1 MLPNNLTDKEYAAYR
16 DSECSSWEDYISWVN
31 VMRAIRSGV
40 IKRPQKKSS
49 KRIKW
54 HANGLDPRFILETGP
69 KTKQME
75 SFYRPDV
82 FQGVDTLRSWYRGS
96 ELRDE
101 FGYGRTRFWTLTKK
115 FAKSKKIVG
124 SDNIYPFEVMLFLL
138 KLRLKKMPKEQRIKI
153 AKRYWTATESIKASK
168 NIRALREILKKYR
181 AVSRDSLPKATPSLY
196 PLNMLF

>member
-82 FQGVDTLRSWYRGS
+82 FQGVDTLRSWYSGS

-101 FGYGRTRFWTLTKK
+101 FGYGRTRFCTFTKNFTK
-115 FAKSKKIVG
+115 VQKKVGRDIV
-124 SDNIYPFEVMLFLL
+124 YPFEVPLFLL
-138 KLRLKKMPKEQRIKI
+138 KVRLNKMPKEQRIRI
-153 AKRYWTATESIKASK
+153 AEGYWKATKHLRMSK
-168 NIRALREILKKYR
+168 NIRALR
-181 AVSRDSLPKATPSLY
+181 AVLGEYIGSKRRCSPETTLSV
-196 PLNMLF
+196 

>member
-82 FQGVDTLRSWYRGS
+82 FQGVDTLRSWYSGS

-101 FGYGRTRFWTLTKK
+101 FGYGRTRFCTFTKNFTK
-115 FAKSKKIVG
+115 VQKKVGRDIV
-124 SDNIYPFEVMLFLL
+124 YPFEVPLFLL
-138 KLRLKKMPKEQRIKI
+138 KVRLNKMPKEQQIRI
-153 AKRYWTATESIKASK
+153 AEGYWKATKHLRMSK
-168 NIRALREILKKYR
+168 NIRALR
-181 AVSRDSLPKATPSLY
+181 AVLGEYIGSKRRCSPETTLSV
-196 PLNMLF
+196 